1 MEYRNLGENGPT
13 VSAIGF
19 GAMGLSPGIYG
30 AVDDSRSRQAIQT
43 GIDNGMTLLDT
54 ADVYGDGHNERLVGQ
69 VIEGNREDLFV
80 ATKGGLVLGADDTD
94 EVSMSPDGTPEHI
107 HEAIDASLDR
117 LGVDRIDLYYL
128 HRVDPATPIEES
140 VRAMAELVDDGKVAH
155 LGLSAVTEEE
165 LRRANEIHPITAV
178 QGEYSLFHRD
188 PEQDVLPVCREL
200 GIGFVAYSPLASGLL
215 TGNLDLEV
223 EEGVRQSFP
232 QFQNGN
238 LEHNLDLAAQA
249 KEVANDAG
257 LSLPQLALAW
267 LLEQGDHVVPI
278 PGTANATHVRSNLEA
293 ADVKLDEA
301 TLNRIGDVFPYGAI
315 ADS

>member
-1 MEYRNLGENGPT
+1 MEYRNLSENGPT

-43 GIDNGMTLLDT
+43 GIDDGMTLLDT

-200 GIGFVAYSPLASGLL
+200 GIGFVAYSPPRERVAHGKPRPRSG
-215 TGNLDLEV
+215 G
-223 EEGVRQSFP
+223 RRP
-232 QFQNGN
+232 
-238 LEHNLDLAAQA
+238 
-249 KEVANDAG
+249 
-257 LSLPQLALAW
+257 P
-267 LLEQGDHVVPI
+267 VVPSVSERE
-278 PGTANATHVRSNLEA
+278 PRTQSRPRSTSEGGRERRWVESATVGTCLVT
-293 ADVKLDEA
+293 
-301 TLNRIGDVFPYGAI
+301 
-315 ADS
+315 